1 MCMLHDHTQPECI
14 IPGQAK
20 CIPKSKWAPSRLGS
34 SHNSLG
40 KFTMVM
46 VDDHGCQGSPPCFR
60 LDNHGSQKITMGQGS
75 SHSNVI
81 LLSWQTHLCSVQ
93 LQPSDNPVDLVAGAF
108 AFCRAEQ
115 HSKAPATKST
125 ACPETTYPNK
135 VSVLFGRQVC

>member
-40 KFTMVM
+40 KFTMVT

-60 LDNHGSQKITMGQGS
+60 LDHHGSQKITMGQGS

-81 LLSWQTHLCSVQ
+81 LLSWQRPTCVACSYSLVTTQ
-93 LQPSDNPVDLVAGAF
+93 LIWLLVLLHSARQSSIQKHQQPNQL
-108 AFCRAEQ
+108 
-115 HSKAPATKST
+115 H
-125 ACPETTYPNK
+125 
-135 VSVLFGRQVC
+135 VLKLHALTR